1 MRVVTG
7 QFGEV
12 EFSEDSVIYFPK
24 GTIGFEECRQFL
36 VVEDEAYTPF
46 KGLMSVDAR
55 QVSFPVLDPFMIDA
69 EFGKMLP
76 PALTERLCSSDNKMD
91 VFCIVNLN
99 GENNKV
105 TINLKS
111 PIVIDYQQKRGEQIV
126 LDSDDLPV
134 ALPIL

>member
-7 QFGEV
+7 QFGEI
-12 EFSEDSVIYFPK
+12 EFSEESVIYFPK

-36 VVEDEAYTPF
+36 VVEDEAYKPF
-46 KGLMSVDAR
+46 KGLMSIDER
-55 QVSFPVLDPFMIDA
+55 QVSFPVLDPFMVDT
-69 EFGKMLP
+69 EFGKLLP
-76 PALTERLCSSDNKMD
+76 PALIERLFSSDEKID
-91 VFCIVNLN
+91 VYCIVNLN
-99 GENNKV
+99 GENNKM

-111 PIVIDYQQKRGEQIV
+111 PIIIDYQLKRGEQIV

>member
-7 QFGEV
+7 QFGEI

-36 VVEDEAYTPF
+36 IVEDEAYKPF
-46 KGLMSVDAR
+46 KGLMSVDER
-55 QVSFPVLDPFMIDA
+55 QVSFPVLDPFMVDA
-69 EFGKMLP
+69 EFGKLLP
-76 PALTERLCSSDNKMD
+76 PALIKRLFSSEEKID

-99 GENNKV
+99 GENNKM

-111 PIVIDYQQKRGEQIV
+111 PIVIDYQLKRGEQIV

>member
-7 QFGEV
+7 RFGEI

-36 VVEDEAYTPF
+36 VVDDEAYTPF
-46 KGLMSVDAR
+46 KGLMSVDEQ
-55 QVSFPVLDPFMIDA
+55 QVGFPVLDPFIIDS
-69 EFGKMLP
+69 EFGKALP
-76 PALTERLCSSDNKMD
+76 PALIKRLFSSDERID

-99 GENNKV
+99 GENNKM

-111 PIVIDYQQKRGEQIV
+111 PIVIDYQLKRGEQIV